1 MSEVMDG
8 PVDDPG
14 RSTEGG
20 VSVSV
25 VFLNGEYM
33 KSDEATIS
41 PEDRG
46 FNFADGVYEVVRVYG
61 GVPFCLDDHLE
72 RMRYGAS
79 ELDFEIPLSDDQLRR
94 VVRELLE
101 KNDLQ
106 EAMVYVQVSRG
117 PVQRAHPFPADPT
130 PTVYAVAREASA
142 PTQQELERGMTA
154 ITHADNRGGLCYI
167 KTVNLLA
174 NCLAMTRAKR
184 RGAYE
189 ALLVRDGFVTEATAR
204 SAFCVI
210 DGVIYTYPL
219 ANILPSITRK
229 NVIELAEEHGWN
241 LQERALPVD
250 TFLAADEI
258 FLAGTVAEVVPV
270 VEVDGQSIGSGEPGP
285 VFWRVHEAFRE
296 RIKSVTAGE

>member
-1 MSEVMDG
+1 MS
-8 PVDDPG
+8 
-14 RSTEGG
+14 T
-20 VSVSV
+20 
-25 VFLNGEYM
+25 VFFNGEYVR
-33 KSDEATIS
+33 SEEATVS

-46 FNFADGVYEVVRVYG
+46 FNFADGVYEVVRVYR
-61 GVPFCLDDHLE
+61 GVPFCLEDHLQ

-79 ELDFEIPLSDDQLRR
+79 ELDFSIPLTDAEIREMVQ
-94 VVRELLE
+94 ELL
-101 KNDLQ
+101 KRNDLS
-106 EAMVYVQVSRG
+106 EAMVYMQVTRG
-117 PVQRAHPFPADPT
+117 AARRAHPFPDDYA

-142 PTQQELERGMTA
+142 PSKEDLKRGMNA
-154 ITHADNRGGLCYI
+154 ITHPDNRGGLCYI

-210 DGVIYTYPL
+210 DGTIYTYPL

-229 NVIELAEEHGWN
+229 NVIELAEENGWN

-258 FLAGTVAEVVPV
+258 FLAGTVAEIVPV
-270 VEVDGQSIGSGEPGP
+270 VEVDGQTIGNGRPGP
-285 VFWRVHEAFRE
+285 VFWRVYEAFQE
-296 RIKSVTAGE
+296 RIESVTRSG